1 MKFYGNFGPYFGHL
15 LRQIIYDTGLG
26 VRNFASEDDN
36 TEDMKRLDLGITSG
50 LGTAIQIDENFGLTL
65 EIRNSVG
72 LLNTSKLEIVD
83 DGTIKTNNTSFLIG
97 IKVWLGLN
105 RSNDHFKVCEYGSNQ
120 CESST

>member
-15 LRQIIYDTGLG
+15 LRQIIYDTGLV

-50 LGTAIQIDENFGLTL
+50 LGTAIKINEGFLFTL

-72 LLNTSKLEIVD
+72 LLNTTTE
-83 DGTIKTNNTSFLIG
+83 DGTIKTNNTSFLVG
-97 IKVWLGLN
+97 IKVW
-105 RSNDHFKVCEYGSNQ
+105 
-120 CESST
+120 